1 MKTEMLH
8 KFITAEG
15 KAIMIPAT
23 FNLRT
28 ATEYAR
34 REDKAAKYVG
44 IEIKW

>member
-8 KFITAEG
+8 KFITESG
-15 KAIMIPAT
+15 KTILIPAT

-28 ATEYAR
+28 ATTYAR
-34 REDKAAKYVG
+34 MEDKTARYVG